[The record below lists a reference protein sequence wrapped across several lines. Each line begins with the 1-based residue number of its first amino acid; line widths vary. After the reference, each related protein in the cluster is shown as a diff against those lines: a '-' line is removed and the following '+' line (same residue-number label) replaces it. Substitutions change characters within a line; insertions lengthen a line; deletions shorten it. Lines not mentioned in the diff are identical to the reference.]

1 MDLKVSVT
9 WAWIDF
15 IATPHPDVAYEDFHK
30 HIKADLPEPVRMKQ
44 LLAWCARRALD
55 EQKVKYA
62 STESSNAAAI
72 GMLPPLRDLTC
83 STRHWGGDSTRFD

>member
-1 MDLKVSVT
+1 MALKVSFCWTELIV
-9 WAWIDF
+9 AL
-15 IATPHPDVAYEDFHK
+15 PHPDVAHEDFHK

-55 EQKVKYA
+55 EQKAKYA

-72 GMLPPLRDLTC
+72 GNRFEFSADISTSDWGGN
-83 STRHWGGDSTRFD
+83 STRLD

>member
-1 MDLKVSVT
+1 MSLRGNRTSSIGNGFEGIFQVGNL
-9 WAWIDF
+9 INH
-15 IATPHPDVAYEDFHK
+15 IALPHPDVAHEDFHK

-55 EQKVKYA
+55 EQKAKYA

-72 GMLPPLRDLTC
+72 GTYVN
-83 STRHWGGDSTRFD
+83 